1 MTVSGVLNI
10 DKDAGW
16 TSSQAV
22 QLVKRRTGARR
33 VGHAG
38 TLDPTATGVLIV
50 CLGQAVR
57 VSEYLMALPKVYRAR
72 VLLGITTET
81 YDSEGR
87 MVATAEYRDV
97 SRTEVEGV
105 LAGFVGDIQ
114 QLPPVYSALKVGGQ
128 PAYRLARQGKPVALK
143 PRPARI
149 YRADL
154 LRFDPPLVEIEVE
167 CGKGTYIRSLAH
179 DLGQRLGCGAHLSGL
194 IRTKVGPFDIE
205 SAVSLAELQE
215 AVDRGAWQDLLL
227 PMDYGLGHLPA
238 ITLDI
243 EDERDLRHGQAV
255 SLAASVLTM
264 VGGPQPGLQC
274 RAYAED
280 GSLIAIVSYDEGAD
294 VWRPR
299 KVFGEGS

>member
-1 MTVSGVLNI
+1 MTVSGVLNVS
-10 DKDAGW
+10 KDTGW

-50 CLGQAVR
+50 CLGQAAR

-72 VLLGITTET
+72 VLLGITTDT

-97 SRTEVEGV
+97 SRIEVEEV
-105 LAGFVGDIQ
+105 LGGFVGDIQ
-114 QLPPVYSALKVGGQ
+114 QVPPVYSALKVGGQ
-128 PAYRLARQGKPVALK
+128 PAYRLARLGKPVALK
-143 PRPARI
+143 PRPARV

-194 IRTKVGPFDIE
+194 VRTKVGPFDIE
-205 SAVSLAELQE
+205 SAVSLEELQE
-215 AVDRGAWQDLLL
+215 AVDGGVWQELLL
-227 PMDYGLGHLPA
+227 PIDYGLGHLPA
-238 ITLDI
+238 ITLEV
-243 EDERDLRHGQAV
+243 EDEKDLRHGQAV
-255 SLAASVLTM
+255 SLAASVLTT
-264 VGGPQPGLQC
+264 VGGPLPGLQC